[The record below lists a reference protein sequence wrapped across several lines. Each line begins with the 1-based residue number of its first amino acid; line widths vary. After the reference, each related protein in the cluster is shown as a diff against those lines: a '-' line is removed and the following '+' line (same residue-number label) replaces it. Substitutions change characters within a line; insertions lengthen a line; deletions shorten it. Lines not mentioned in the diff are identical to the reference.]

1 MMFFIVSSCTS
12 GLHVRRVVSDKPCDR
27 CNLHPVMPRDLP
39 SPRKFTVE
47 EYNWCISDLA
57 GGPSVV
63 PGHWTGCKACG
74 GGEDNPDPECKACR
88 GTGAV
93 LANCK
98 MCDGL
103 GNKITW
109 ID

>member
-1 MMFFIVSSCTS
+1 MIFIVDSCTS
-12 GLHVRRVVSDKPCDR
+12 GLHARRVVSDKLCEG
-27 CNLHPVMPRDLP
+27 CNLHPIMPRNLP
-39 SPRKFTVE
+39 SPRKFAAE
-47 EYNWCISDLA
+47 ECEWCVSDLA

-74 GGEDNPDPECKACR
+74 GEDNPDQGCKSCR
-88 GTGAV
+88 GKGVV

-98 MCDGL
+98 MCDGF
-103 GNKITW
+103 GSKITW